1 MFSEMPLILEAFFY
15 LVIAVYAWV
24 SALKEVEPKAR
35 PQAVVKTALSTTVR
49 PFALC
54 LIILLCHGV
63 ALLIFAL

>member
-1 MFSEMPLILEAFFY
+1 M
-15 LVIAVYAWV
+15 IAVYAWV

-35 PQAVVKTALSTTVR
+35 PQAVVKTALRTTVR

>member
-1 MFSEMPLILEAFFY
+1 M
-15 LVIAVYAWV
+15 IAVYAWV

-63 ALLIFAL
+63 VLLILAL